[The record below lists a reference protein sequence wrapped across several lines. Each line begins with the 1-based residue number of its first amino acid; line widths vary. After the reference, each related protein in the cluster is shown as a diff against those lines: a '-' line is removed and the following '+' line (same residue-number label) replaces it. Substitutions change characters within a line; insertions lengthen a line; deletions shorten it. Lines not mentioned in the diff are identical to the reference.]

1 MLNHIKRWWRFAA
14 IVALPIAAVAFL
26 LSRLGGTD
34 TAAAL
39 ILELKRVA
47 GQWWAIPAF
56 VAAYVL
62 FCVFLLPV
70 GILSAAAAV
79 AWGWKLGGAI
89 ELVTCTFAALV
100 PYALAHGRASAWIER
115 RLAKLGST
123 TPSFEGEQGTFVL
136 LLLRIVPLLPFVAM
150 NYVAGLARV
159 RTRDY
164 VWTTFVG
171 SAPSVFVFAYFVDT
185 LAAGAMGVATQ
196 VQLFAACA
204 AAALMAIIAR
214 WLGRRFASRLR

>member
-1 MLNHIKRWWRFAA
+1 MWKPIKRWWRFAA
-14 IVALPIAAVAFL
+14 IVALPIVVVAL
-26 LSRLGGTD
+26 LLARLGGTD
-34 TAAAL
+34 AAAAL
-39 ILELKRVA
+39 IVELKRVA

-56 VAAYVL
+56 VALYVL
-62 FCVFLLPV
+62 FSVFLLPV
-70 GILSAAAAV
+70 GILAVAAAV

-89 ELVTCTFAALV
+89 ELVTCTIAAMV

-115 RLAKLGST
+115 RLAKLGAA
-123 TPSFEGEQGTFVL
+123 TPSFEGENGTFAL

-164 VWTTFVG
+164 VWTTFAG

-185 LAAGAMGVATQ
+185 MAAGAIGAATQ
-196 VQLFAACA
+196 MRLVAACVA
-204 AAALMAIIAR
+204 VALMAIIAR
-214 WLGRRFASRLR
+214 WLGRRFAGLLR